1 MSVKLPLPTKKEGQ
15 NMTNVTIIGA
25 SGSLGRAATQ
35 TLLNETTVNLT
46 LMSRS
51 IRSNQD
57 PRVTTIAASVFDKDA
72 LENAVRDADL
82 VFVALSGDLPA
93 MVKDI
98 IAAMDATARKRIIF
112 IASYGIYGELAG
124 QNGQVQAVLRPYRQ
138 AADILENSDLDYTI
152 LRPGWFDN
160 SSDTSYELIPKGEA
174 IYGNDISRKAIA
186 DFVKEVAENP
196 SSHVKAN
203 YGMVR

>member
-1 MSVKLPLPTKKEGQ
+1 
-15 NMTNVTIIGA
+15 MTNVTIIGA

-51 IRSNQD
+51 IRGNQD

-72 LENAVRDADL
+72 LETAVRDADL

-93 MVKDI
+93 MVQEI
-98 IAAMDATARKRIIF
+98 IKAMDATASKRIIF
-112 IASYGIYGELAG
+112 IASYGIYGELPG

-160 SSDTSYELIPKGEA
+160 SSDTSYELIPKGEV

-186 DFVKEVAENP
+186 AFVKEVAENP

>member
-112 IASYGIYGELAG
+112 IASYGIYGELQIGRASCRER
-124 QNGQVQAVLRPYRQ
+124 V
-138 AADILENSDLDYTI
+138 
-152 LRPGWFDN
+152 
-160 SSDTSYELIPKGEA
+160 
-174 IYGNDISRKAIA
+174 
-186 DFVKEVAENP
+186 
-196 SSHVKAN
+196 
-203 YGMVR
+203 